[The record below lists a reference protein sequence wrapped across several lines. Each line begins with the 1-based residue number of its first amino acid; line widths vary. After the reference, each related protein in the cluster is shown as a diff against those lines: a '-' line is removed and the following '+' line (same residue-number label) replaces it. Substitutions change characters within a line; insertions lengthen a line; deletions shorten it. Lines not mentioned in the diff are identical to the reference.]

1 MAQYH
6 RLAVVNI
13 LSFKSFISE
22 SCPLFLELLSFK
34 SFEAECDAC
43 NSIIYISYKLGDEE
57 DMYSN
62 LVGNKENSHYRFEFI
77 ILYIKLMI

>member
-34 SFEAECDAC
+34 SFEAECDAWYRL
-43 NSIIYISYKLGDEE
+43 SGSYGKGPG
-57 DMYSN
+57 Y
-62 LVGNKENSHYRFEFI
+62 
-77 ILYIKLMI
+77 

>member
-34 SFEAECDAC
+34 SFETECDAC
-43 NSIIYISYKLGDEE
+43 VNVKISLGAI
-57 DMYSN
+57 
-62 LVGNKENSHYRFEFI
+62 FESQSQCVAC
-77 ILYIKLMI
+77 KR

>member
-13 LSFKSFISE
+13 LSFQSFISE

-43 NSIIYISYKLGDEE
+43 TIYEGLKGRHGGKRTRTHFKENFLPTTKYISL
-57 DMYSN
+57 
-62 LVGNKENSHYRFEFI
+62 
-77 ILYIKLMI
+77 

>member
-34 SFEAECDAC
+34 SFEAECDAWSC
-43 NSIIYISYKLGDEE
+43 LTEVFSMYRAKLNFGLKIHV
-57 DMYSN
+57 S
-62 LVGNKENSHYRFEFI
+62 LVTGYTSC
-77 ILYIKLMI
+77 

>member
-22 SCPLFLELLSFK
+22 RCPLFLELLSFK

-43 NSIIYISYKLGDEE
+43 VCSFILTPNPKGGGLII
-57 DMYSN
+57 
-62 LVGNKENSHYRFEFI
+62 
-77 ILYIKLMI
+77 